1 MKYSYRI
8 EDGMTVLCI
17 DEADMYFPGSEKDR
31 RITLS
36 ALRAEAR
43 RLSQL
48 ISRERD
54 IEYKSTFSEY
64 LSAAN
69 ELIDIY
75 GSGKEFRLSHIYRE
89 VLIFAL
95 EDDKKHRK
103 TARRI
108 IREIR
113 SVPKHRSVE
122 IGGVFDF
129 TALYGG

>member
-17 DEADMYFPGSEKDR
+17 DEADTYSPDSEKTR
-31 RITLS
+31 RVTLS

-43 RLSQL
+43 RLSKL
-48 ISRERD
+48 IPCERD
-54 IEYKSTFSEY
+54 TNYKNTLSEY
-64 LSAAN
+64 LTAAN
-69 ELIDIY
+69 ELIALY
-75 GSGKEFRLSHIYRE
+75 GSGSEFRLSPIYRNM
-89 VLIFAL
+89 LIFAL

>member
-17 DEADMYFPGSEKDR
+17 DEADMYFPGSEKDCK
-31 RITLS
+31 IILS

-43 RLSQL
+43 RLSKL
-48 ISRERD
+48 IPRERD
-54 IEYKSTFSEY
+54 TDYKNTLSEY

-69 ELIDIY
+69 ELIVLY
-75 GSGKEFRLSHIYRE
+75 GSGREFRLLSIYRE
-89 VLIFAL
+89 VLIYAL